1 MIPVADWQPEPIE
14 KLIGLHFKKPELLF
28 QSLCH
33 PSFAEQ
39 IHEPE
44 YHNERLI
51 FLGDHILKL
60 AIADYLYTNCP
71 YLQVANY
78 KGLAAKLTSGEQ
90 LTKCWISLGLGESY
104 PFIALKEERAD
115 LAQKASNPFEAAFRA
130 LVGAMHGDR
139 GYSQTRNWLQKY
151 LINPLLKKFLKK
163 DKTRVEPELQLK
175 YWGNALLGAIAADVT
190 YQLLPGV
197 EVKRLNTIHGQLTN
211 KTTARSYKT
220 KSVDLGNTEKLGFK
234 TYLVQRYQEYGSGTR
249 NPFAQTRDWFKKN
262 FVEEKE
268 ILEYTIRA
276 LMRAGTP
283 QKWIIRTLLGYS
295 SKDYP
300 AGRERF
306 YEILEEEPKGEEE

>member
-14 KLIGLHFKKPELLF
+14 KLIGIQFKTSELLF

-33 PSFAEQ
+33 PSFANQ

-44 YHNERLI
+44 YHNGRLI
-51 FLGDHILKL
+51 FLGDYILKL
-60 AIADYLYTNCP
+60 AIADYLYHHCP
-71 YLQVANY
+71 YLQVSNY

-90 LTKCWISLGLGESY
+90 LTKCWLSLGLGDSY
-104 PFIALKEERAD
+104 PFIALKEERAY
-115 LAQKASNPFEAAFRA
+115 LAQKPSNPFEEGFRA
-130 LVGAMHGDR
+130 LVGAMYRDR

-151 LINPLLKKFLKK
+151 LISPLLKKFLKP
-163 DKTRVEPELQLK
+163 DKTRIEPDVQRK

-197 EVKRLNTIHGQLTN
+197 EVKRLHTVHGQLTN
-211 KTTARSYKT
+211 KTAVRSYKT
-220 KSVDLGNTEKLGFK
+220 KSFDFGNTEKLGFK
-234 TYLVQRYQEYGSGTR
+234 SYLVQHYLDAAEATR
-249 NPFAQTRDWFKKN
+249 NPFAQTQDWFQAN
-262 FVEEKE
+262 FVEAEE

-283 QKWIIRTLLGYS
+283 QKWIIRNLLGYA
-295 SKDYP
+295 SKDYQ

-306 YEILEEEPKGEEE
+306 YEILEEQPTGEEE